1 MRTVVIVL
9 FVVGVVGAGVMLLA
23 GLLIPRDTRTAELR
37 DAPGFELGL
46 PDAEP
51 LWDHE
56 SASRGGSG
64 ATRTRAWGV
73 HVSDEA
79 VAAHFDQEL
88 TALGYERV
96 AGRSYDPVGRSFTLG
111 VYELGDVW
119 FSVEVV
125 RLPVRVP
132 GGHVLRT
139 GYEGVVYTNI
149 SNAPQRP
156 PSST

>member
-9 FVVGVVGAGVMLLA
+9 FIVGVVGAGVMVA
-23 GLLIPRDTRTAELR
+23 IGLMIPRDSRTAELR
-37 DAPGFELGL
+37 DAPGFDLGL

-73 HVSDEA
+73 HVPDDA
-79 VAAHFDQEL
+79 VAAYFDEQL
-88 TALGYERV
+88 TALGYEQI
-96 AGRSYDPVGRSFTLG
+96 AGRSYDPVGRSSTLG
-111 VYELGDVW
+111 VYALGDVW

-156 PSST
+156 SSSA